1 MSAIYKRELSSYF
14 TSPIGYIF
22 VAIYLAISGAVFWFT
37 TLAMANSTVGMYFI
51 IMIFF
56 YIILIPLLTMKL
68 LSEEKKLK
76 TEQILLTSP
85 VSLFEIVFAKFL
97 AAFTLFSGTFL
108 ISCLEFS
115 VLSLYS
121 DNINTA
127 AIISNSVGA
136 LFLGGAF
143 IAIGLF
149 ISSLTENQLISAIGT
164 IFAIFV
170 MIAFSLVSSSID
182 FEPLR
187 ILIKWLSVVDR
198 YYDFT
203 YGLLSL
209 GAILYYIS
217 IIVVFL
223 FLTIRIYEKRR
234 WE

>member
-1 MSAIYKRELSSYF
+1 MGAIFKRELISYF

-22 VAIYLAISGAVFWFT
+22 MAVYLAISGAVFCFT
-37 TLAMANSTVGMYFI
+37 TLAMANSTVGMYFM

-76 TEQILLTSP
+76 TEQILLTAP
-85 VSLFEIVFAKFL
+85 VSLFEVIFAKFL
-97 AAFTLFSGTFL
+97 AAYVLFAGTFL
-108 ISCLEFS
+108 ISCLEFG
-115 VLSLYS
+115 VLYLYS
-121 DNINTA
+121 DQINTA
-127 AIISNSVGA
+127 VIISGSVGV
-136 LFLGGAF
+136 LFIGGAF

-149 ISSLTENQLISAIGT
+149 VSSLTENQLISAILS
-164 IFAIFV
+164 IFAIFC
-170 MIAFSLVSSSID
+170 MLALGLVSSGID

-187 ILIKWLSVVDR
+187 ILVKWLSVFDR
-198 YYDFT
+198 YNDFS
-203 YGLLSL
+203 YGLFSLS
-209 GAILYYIS
+209 AIFYYIS

>member
-1 MSAIYKRELSSYF
+1 MSAIFKRELKSYF

-22 VAIYLAISGAVFWFT
+22 MAIYLAISGAVFCFT
-37 TLAMANSTVGMYFI
+37 TLMAQSSSISFYFT

-56 YIILIPLLTMKL
+56 YIILVPLLTMKL

-85 VSLFEIVFAKFL
+85 VSLFEVIFAKFL
-97 AAFTLFSGTFL
+97 AAFVLFAGTFL

-115 VLSLYS
+115 VLYLYS
-121 DNINTA
+121 DTINTA
-127 AIISNSVGA
+127 VIISSAVGV

-149 ISSLTENQLISAIGT
+149 ISSLTENQLVSAIVS

-170 MIAFSLVSSSID
+170 MLSLSLVSTSID
-182 FEPLR
+182 FAPLR
-187 ILIKWLSVVDR
+187 VLVKWLSVFDR
-198 YYDFT
+198 YSDFS
-203 YGLLSL
+203 YGLFSLS
-209 GAILYYIS
+209 AIFYYIS

-223 FLTIRIYEKRR
+223 FLTIRVYEKRR

>member
-1 MSAIYKRELSSYF
+1 MSAIFKRELLSYF

-22 VAIYLAISGAVFWFT
+22 MAVYLAISGAIFSLT
-37 TLAMANSTVGMYFI
+37 TLSMGSSSLATYFT

-85 VSLFEIVFAKFL
+85 VSLFEVIFAKFM
-97 AAFTLFSGTFL
+97 AAYVLFAGTFL
-108 ISCLEFS
+108 VSCLEFG
-115 VLSLYS
+115 VLYLYS
-121 DNINTA
+121 DKINTA
-127 AIISNSVGA
+127 VIISSSVGI

-149 ISSLTENQLISAIGT
+149 ISSFTENQLISAILS

-170 MIAFSLVSSSID
+170 MLALGLISSGIE

-187 ILIKWLSVVDR
+187 ILVKWLSVFDR
-198 YYDFT
+198 YSDFS
-203 YGLLSL
+203 YGLFSLS
-209 GAILYYIS
+209 AIFYYIS